1 MLDWEKEEEGAMK
14 ELEGTVTMA
23 KLYSL
28 TVEVNSKKLHTGWN
42 CTGLFV
48 RAYRLSH
55 SSNSLS
61 LLLPTFSPSPPS
73 GSGDPRERCKE
84 FSVYFFIISS

>member
-14 ELEGTVTMA
+14 EPEGTCDNG
-23 KLYSL
+23 KIIQLDCGG
-28 TVEVNSKKLHTGWN
+28 NSKKLHTGWN

-61 LLLPTFSPSPPS
+61 LLLPYLLPVSTF
-73 GSGDPRERCKE
+73 RIR
-84 FSVYFFIISS
+84 